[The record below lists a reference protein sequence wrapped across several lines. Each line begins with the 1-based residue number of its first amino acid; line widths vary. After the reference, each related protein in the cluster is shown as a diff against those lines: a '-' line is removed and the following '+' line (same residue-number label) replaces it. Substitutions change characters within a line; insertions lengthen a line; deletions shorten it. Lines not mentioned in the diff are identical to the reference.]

1 MAAGHPEH
9 VGIEKQ
15 KENKADG
22 EQVHVEAEQNAGVK
36 EIPVGMA
43 HAAQGVDAANDG
55 DDSGNDKLRGRVI
68 GGEGREMISESEAGE
83 DQHASAQYGGAMR
96 IEDAGFHTDKH
107 PVIKDRPGLPLRW
120 PARTCE
126 AHSALTG

>member
-9 VGIEKQ
+9 VGVEKQ

-36 EIPVGMA
+36 EIPVRMA
-43 HAAQGVDAANDG
+43 HAAQGVDAADDG
-55 DDSGNDKLRGRVI
+55 DDSGNDELGGRVI
-68 GGEGREMISESEAGE
+68 GGKGREMISESEADE
-83 DQHASAQYGGAMR
+83 DQYASAQYGGAMR

-107 PVIKDRPGLPLRW
+107 PVIKDT
-120 PARTCE
+120 ARVAPVLACTNM
-126 AHSALTG
+126 